1 MTEILKLIERDGRL
15 SAAQIAAMLG
25 REQKEVEDVLAKC
38 EEEKIILGY
47 KALIDWDRVREDMV
61 TAFIAVKLSPQ
72 RGYGFDRIAE
82 RIYQYDEVESLYL
95 MSGDFDLGVFM
106 SGHSVKEVST
116 FVFGRLA
123 PIEGVTSTST
133 HIILKKYKEKHC
145 VFNAEPEQEERPL
158 YI

>member
-61 TAFIAVKLSPQ
+61 TAFIAVKISPQ

-95 MSGDFDLGVFM
+95 MSGDLDLGVFM
-106 SGHSVKEVST
+106 SGHSVKEDRLQVRSAPST
-116 FVFGRLA
+116 ASSISSCGFPRR
-123 PIEGVTSTST
+123 TSPRPTSSLIKT
-133 HIILKKYKEKHC
+133 LEIIWLGFC
-145 VFNAEPEQEERPL
+145 
-158 YI
+158 IT